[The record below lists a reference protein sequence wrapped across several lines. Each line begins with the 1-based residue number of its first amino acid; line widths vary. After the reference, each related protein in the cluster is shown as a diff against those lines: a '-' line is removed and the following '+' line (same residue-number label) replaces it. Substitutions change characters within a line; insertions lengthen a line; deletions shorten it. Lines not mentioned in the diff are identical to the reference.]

1 MAVPRAAK
9 GLLWDANQPLREAQ
23 DVKTVL
29 LEYYCPMKSLWRSVL
44 LVLIPMF
51 FSSCPVEKPELI
63 AFDTDLRILRGSWTA
78 NILDSADYH
87 VTKTADLS
95 LIATYVDA
103 SSYLVSGSFQIPGE
117 AALVVQGL
125 VKGNTAQSFTRT
137 SQIPPK
143 ALAELL
149 LSSTVGQAATQV
161 LVICPYAQQVQG
173 QWQYQARLEPVTAN
187 RIPFY
192 YCFWNS
198 PNAQPAFMTRKP

>member
-1 MAVPRAAK
+1 
-9 GLLWDANQPLREAQ
+9 
-23 DVKTVL
+23 
-29 LEYYCPMKSLWRSVL
+29 MKSLWRNML
-44 LVLIPMF
+44 LGLVTVF

-63 AFDTDLRILRGSWTA
+63 AFDRDLRVLRGNWTA

-103 SSYLVSGSFQIPGE
+103 SSYLVSGSFQIPGD

-125 VKGNTAQSFTRT
+125 VKGNTSQSFTRT

-143 ALAELL
+143 ALAEFL

-161 LVICPYAQQVQG
+161 LVICPYAEQLQQG
-173 QWQYQARLEPVTAN
+173 QWQYRARLEPVTAN
-187 RIPFY
+187 RIPFD
-192 YCFWNS
+192 YCFWS
-198 PNAQPAFMTRKP
+198 SQNAQSAFVIRKP